1 MVKDFNQIHS
11 TNVQVRHRDHGMY
24 STSNNV
30 TITGASSGITTTL
43 NGSIAAQTSAT
54 TITLASNP
62 GTAFV
67 PSNLQV
73 SSTDQMF
80 IKIDNEIIRGT
91 LSTLTFTSNLR
102 GVAGTTV
109 AAHSSGATIEL
120 YQLAEVPLTEIN
132 KTHTAIAN
140 MMKVDD
146 AITEALRNETPLA
159 DAKLEALRTMTL
171 TIVRN
176 RGNVTQEDLD
186 AFYAAGYGEQQV
198 LEIILGLSQK
208 VISNYT
214 NHIAH
219 TPVDEPFKK
228 FEWSK

>member
-1 MVKDFNQIHS
+1 M
-11 TNVQVRHRDHGMY
+11 
-24 STSNNV
+24 
-30 TITGASSGITTTL
+30 TTL
-43 NGSIAAQTSAT
+43 KVHNIESAPEGSKSLLENSQKAYGMIPGLHGVLAASPKILEAYQTLHQLFTETSFNEEEMT
-54 TITLASNP
+54 VVWQTINVEHACHYC
-62 GTAFV
+62 V
-67 PSNLQV
+67 P
-73 SSTDQMF
+73 
-80 IKIDNEIIRGT
+80 
-91 LSTLTFTSNLR
+91 
-102 GVAGTTV
+102 A
-109 AAHSSGATIEL
+109 
-120 YQLAEVPLTEIN
+120 
-132 KTHTAIAN
+132 HTAIAN

-159 DAKLEALRTMTL
+159 NAKLEALRTMTL

>member
-1 MVKDFNQIHS
+1 MTTLKVHNIETAPEGSKGLLENSQKSFGMIPGL
-11 TNVQVRHRDHGMY
+11 HG
-24 STSNNV
+24 V
-30 TITGASSGITTTL
+30 LASSPKILEAYQTLHQLFTETSFNNDELTVVWQTINVEHACHYCVPAHTGI
-43 NGSIAAQTSAT
+43 A
-54 TITLASNP
+54 
-62 GTAFV
+62 
-67 PSNLQV
+67 
-73 SSTDQMF
+73 
-80 IKIDNEIIRGT
+80 K
-91 LSTLTFTSNLR
+91 
-102 GVAGTTV
+102 
-109 AAHSSGATIEL
+109 
-120 YQLAEVPLTEIN
+120 
-132 KTHTAIAN
+132 

-186 AFYAAGYGEQQV
+186 TFYAAGYGEQQV

-219 TPVDEPFKK
+219 TPVDAPFDK
-228 FEWSK
+228 FAWSK